1 MGGDNLAAADRLA
14 PRVLATIGLAGVAI
28 VAAAWYANLYVLT
41 ILTLI
46 CIFGGVALCWNLV
59 IGVAGVWSFAQLAIF
74 GVGGY
79 ANTML
84 IVKLGVWPTLAILGG
99 PVAALVFG
107 VAIAIPCSRLR
118 GVYVVLFTL
127 ALSEIMRL
135 LITTDQSG
143 FTGGTYGLRSG
154 DVFGLGVYGE
164 LTTARVFFV
173 AAASLTTA
181 TALVI
186 WLVLKSPSGL
196 AFRALADTEA
206 YATARGVDRRLY
218 QIVVFGIS
226 AFLTGLLGGFYS
238 DYVGDVS
245 PSFIS
250 FDQQGLLL
258 AMIVIGGWG
267 SAVGPLAGAFV
278 VMGLSEWLRQFESYQ
293 LLVLGCIML
302 FMIVALPG
310 GLTALVR
317 RHAPRALA
325 LLKTGRSA
333 GVSRRA

>member
-1 MGGDNLAAADRLA
+1 MSQAISLPTPGHLASRL
-14 PRVLATIGLAGVAI
+14 LLTIGLLGVAI
-28 VAAAWYANLYVLT
+28 AAAAWYASLYILT
-41 ILTLI
+41 VLTLI

-74 GVGGY
+74 GFGGY

-84 IVKLGVWPTLAILGG
+84 IVKLGLSPEVAILAG
-99 PVAALVFG
+99 PFAALLVG
-107 VAIAIPCSRLR
+107 VALAVPCSRLR

-154 DVFGLGVYGE
+154 DVFGLSPYGE
-164 LTTARVFFV
+164 LTTARVFFL
-173 AAASLTTA
+173 ASAVIATL

-206 YATARGVDRRLY
+206 YATARGVNRRLY
-218 QIVVFGIS
+218 QIVVFGVS
-226 AFLTGLLGGFYS
+226 AFLTGLLGAFYS

-267 SAVGPLAGAFV
+267 SAVGPMAGAFV

-293 LLVLGCIML
+293 LLVLGCVML

-310 GLTALVR
+310 GLAVFFSR
-317 RHAPRALA
+317 YGVRALS
-325 LLKTGRSA
+325 LLRLAFLPEASK
-333 GVSRRA
+333 